1 MGTGRGG
8 AEWGGGRT
16 MRRRGMANSTT
27 GAGARCIANSAFAVL
42 AAIWLAGCSVPD
54 SVNPVSWYRDAM
66 GLSDNDPS
74 DDTRN
79 SGNLAAGGKRDF
91 PNLASV
97 PPPPTRALST
107 AEREALT
114 QRLVSDRANAKYI
127 DDQLRGGPSA
137 AVAPPPR
144 SPAPAP
150 SSASATATAPAPAE
164 PPAAPPEAAAPTPT
178 LAASAPPPPPTP
190 APPPVATSSDS
201 QAAKPA
207 PFVSLTAPPPV
218 ASAPTAPAQAAAT
231 PAPPAVDESGQPRES
246 PLTSPTVRSVPEP
259 EASRA
264 PPPPP
269 SLARGGSAAPAPPPA
284 SAAPSTAASQLA
296 ARTPASGPVA
306 AGGAPVA
313 QVTFPDNSARLTPS
327 DRRIVGEVV
336 PLQRQSGGALRV
348 VGYAAAGRGAGAAQ
362 QLVHFR
368 MALDRANAVASA
380 LAQAGV
386 APDQILVETAP
397 PTDETGIAANRAEIF
412 LEN

>member
-1 MGTGRGG
+1 
-8 AEWGGGRT
+8 
-16 MRRRGMANSTT
+16 MANSTI
-27 GAGARCIANSAFAVL
+27 GAGARRVANSAFAVL
-42 AAIWLAGCSVPD
+42 AVSWLAGCSMSDP
-54 SVNPVSWYRDAM
+54 VNWYRDAM
-66 GLSDNDPS
+66 GLSDTDPS

-79 SGNLAAGGKRDF
+79 SDNLAAGGKRDF

-107 AEREALT
+107 AERDALT

-137 AVAPPPR
+137 AVARPP
-144 SPAPAP
+144 AAP
-150 SSASATATAPAPAE
+150 SAASAAATVPAPAE
-164 PPAAPPEAAAPTPT
+164 PPAAPREAAAPTPSV
-178 LAASAPPPPPTP
+178 AASAAPPPTPPPTP
-190 APPPVATSSDS
+190 APPPAATSTAAP
-201 QAAKPA
+201 AAKAA

-246 PLTSPTVRSVPEP
+246 PLTSPSVRSVPEP
-259 EASRA
+259 EAPRA

-269 SLARGGSAAPAPPPA
+269 SLARGSAAPAPPPA
-284 SAAPSTAASQLA
+284 SAPPSAPASQLA
-296 ARTPASGPVA
+296 ARTPASEPVA
-306 AGGAPVA
+306 AVGAPVA

-336 PLQRQSGGALRV
+336 PLQRQNGGALRI

-362 QLVHFR
+362 QLAHFR

-380 LAQAGV
+380 LTQAGI

-397 PTDETGIAANRAEIF
+397 PTGETGVAANRAEIF

>member
-1 MGTGRGG
+1 
-8 AEWGGGRT
+8 
-16 MRRRGMANSTT
+16 MANSTI
-27 GAGARCIANSAFAVL
+27 GAGARRVANSAFAVL
-42 AAIWLAGCSVPD
+42 AVFWLAGCSMSDP
-54 SVNPVSWYRDAM
+54 VNWYRDAM
-66 GLSDNDPS
+66 GLSDTDPS

-79 SGNLAAGGKRDF
+79 SDNLAAGGKRDF

-107 AEREALT
+107 AERDALT

-137 AVAPPPR
+137 AVARPP
-144 SPAPAP
+144 AAP
-150 SSASATATAPAPAE
+150 SSASAAATVPAPAE
-164 PPAAPPEAAAPTPT
+164 PPAAPREAAAPTPPV
-178 LAASAPPPPPTP
+178 AASAAPPPAPPPTP
-190 APPPVATSSDS
+190 APPPAATSTAAP
-201 QAAKPA
+201 AAKAA

-246 PLTSPTVRSVPEP
+246 PLTSPSVRSVPEP
-259 EASRA
+259 EAPRA

-284 SAAPSTAASQLA
+284 SAPPSAPASQLA
-296 ARTPASGPVA
+296 SRTPASEPVA
-306 AGGAPVA
+306 AVGAPVA

-336 PLQRQSGGALRV
+336 PLQRQNGGALRI

-362 QLVHFR
+362 QLAHFR

-380 LAQAGV
+380 LTQAGI

-397 PTDETGIAANRAEIF
+397 PTGETGVAANRAEIF

>member
-1 MGTGRGG
+1 
-8 AEWGGGRT
+8 
-16 MRRRGMANSTT
+16 MANSTI
-27 GAGARCIANSAFAVL
+27 GARARRVANSALTALAVF
-42 AAIWLAGCSVPD
+42 WLAGCSVPD
-54 SVNPVSWYRDAM
+54 SVNPVNWYRDAT

-74 DDTRN
+74 EDTRN
-79 SGNLAAGGKRDF
+79 SGNLAAGSKRDF

-127 DDQLRGGPSA
+127 DDQLRGGPST

-144 SPAPAP
+144 PAAP
-150 SSASATATAPAPAE
+150 SAATAAATAPPPA
-164 PPAAPPEAAAPTPT
+164 PPAAPGEAAAPTPPVV
-178 LAASAPPPPPTP
+178 ASAAPTPSPTPPPTPTP
-190 APPPVATSSDS
+190 APPPVATTTDA

-218 ASAPTAPAQAAAT
+218 PSAPTAQAAVT
-231 PAPPAVDESGQPRES
+231 PAPPAVDESGQPQES
-246 PLTSPTVRSVPEP
+246 PLTSPTVRSMPEP
-259 EASRA
+259 EAPRA

-269 SLARGGSAAPAPPPA
+269 SLARGGSAAPAPPQAPAPA
-284 SAAPSTAASQLA
+284 STPPSKPPSTPPSTPGAQVA
-296 ARTPASGPVA
+296 ARTPASEPVA

-313 QVTFPDNSARLTPS
+313 QVTFTANSTRLTPS

-348 VGYAAAGRGAGAAQ
+348 VGYAAAGRGADAAQ
-362 QLVHFR
+362 QLAHFR

-380 LAQAGV
+380 LTQAGV

-397 PTDETGIAANRAEIF
+397 PTGETGIAANRAEIF